1 MNTGLHDSP
10 EDRFDAFL
18 DGTLEG
24 DARREMQSLVT
35 DDPALQR
42 EVELQTKI
50 NVALHRCCKAPD
62 VERML
67 RKAGGSTPSGQRA
80 GTLRRIGRMAA
91 MILIGVTAA
100 LAVFWFAVPGGRRT
114 NVPSYEVIGIEASY
128 QQLVGDGFKPEW
140 RCETDEEFASTYRT
154 QLGQA
159 LVLGQLPADIQMLGL
174 SYSPAFSYNTIA
186 LLARVEGQPVIV
198 YADRVESVEGVSV
211 RFSDPAVHVFQRR
224 VGDLVLYE
232 VTEQDRPSIL
242 GAMLIPEGE
251 PGCNLQ

>member
-1 MNTGLHDSP
+1 MNKGLHDSP

-18 DGTLEG
+18 DGALAG
-24 DARREMQSLVT
+24 DARREMQ
-35 DDPALQR
+35 DRIAADPALQR
-42 EVELQTKI
+42 EAELQAKI
-50 NVALHRCCKAPD
+50 DVALQRCCTAPD
-62 VERML
+62 AERLL
-67 RKAGGSTPSGQRA
+67 RKAVISNPIGQ
-80 GTLRRIGRMAA
+80 GTGMLRRIGRMAA
-91 MILIGVTAA
+91 MILIGVTVV
-100 LAVFWFAVPGGRRT
+100 LGVFWFAVPSGRHT
-114 NVPSYEVIGIEASY
+114 NVPAYEVLGIEASY
-128 QQLVGDGFKPEW
+128 RQLVGDGFTPEW

-154 QLGQA
+154 RLGQA
-159 LVLGQLPADIQMLGL
+159 LVLGQLSADIQMLGL

-186 LLARVEGQPVIV
+186 LLARVDGRPVIV
-198 YADRVESVEGVSV
+198 FADRAESVEDGAA